1 MSKRITIKEIAKKAN
16 VSIGTVDRVIHNRSG
31 VSESTKKKIQKIM
44 KEGNYSS
51 NLIARQL
58 KLNKTYTI
66 AILLPRINDYW
77 NNIKSGIDDGCLEYE
92 SLGFKTSYFF
102 FDNTNVNSLES
113 AIQQAYKIKPEGII
127 LAPTILDSSPKA
139 IATLIENNTPFV
151 FIDSN
156 INSSQKLSFIGQ
168 DAFQSGKLAASLLV
182 DHNSDSYEIC
192 IVTFNKKDLLDK
204 TNSERILG
212 FKDYF
217 KNQTPIIH
225 DIDISELEKV
235 KNRIIKQNK
244 TIHIFVPNSKTDQL
258 PQSIF
263 NLKEQNKLK
272 LVGYDLTNTNKE
284 LLQTEKIDYLIYQ
297 KPKLQGYLSIQCLY
311 KHLILNMDIP
321 KNQFISLD
329 IITKENIMY
338 CQ

>member
-16 VSIGTVDRVIHNRSG
+16 VSIGTVDRVIHNRTG
-31 VSESTKKKIQKIM
+31 VSELTKEKIRKIM

-58 KLNKTYTI
+58 KLNKTYNI
-66 AILLPRINDYW
+66 AILLPKINDYW

-92 SLGFKTSYFF
+92 SLGFKSSYFF
-102 FDNTNVNSLES
+102 FDNTKLNSLES
-113 AIQQAYKIKPEGII
+113 AIKEAYKINPEGII
-127 LAPTILDSSPKA
+127 LAPTILDRSPK
-139 IATLIENNTPFV
+139 IIETLIEKNIPFV
-151 FIDSN
+151 FVDSN
-156 INSSQKLSFIGQ
+156 INSPQKLSFIGQ

-182 DHNSDSYEIC
+182 GNNSDSYEIC
-192 IVTFNKKDLLDK
+192 IVTFNRKDLLDK

-212 FKDYF
+212 FKEYF
-217 KNQTPIIH
+217 KNLQTIIH
-225 DIDISELEKV
+225 DINITELEEV
-235 KNRIIKQNK
+235 KDKIIAQNK
-244 TIHIFVPNSKTDQL
+244 NIHIFVPNSKSDQL
-258 PQSIF
+258 PKSIF
-263 NLKEQNKLK
+263 NLNKQNKLK
-272 LVGYDLTNTNKE
+272 LVGYDLTDTNIK
-284 LLQTEKIDYLIYQ
+284 LLQSGEIDYLIYQ

-311 KHLILNMDIP
+311 KHLILNMTIP